1 MNWAWD
7 QRLPPNAKLILMAL
21 ADSADDAGECWPRLR
36 TLASK
41 CCVSERTVQRAL
53 QQFEGTGLLS
63 VEHRF
68 TDGGRQTS
76 NRYRLA
82 VGAYPDKL
90 SPSPSSSIKEG
101 DNDVTPRVTELRP
114 PGGDTAMSGQE
125 PPEDSSREP
134 TARKAVGL
142 HFPDSLP
149 SAQKTEV
156 ARLLRHLEPS
166 QAQILLDELDG
177 ALQVPGTIRTSAARW
192 LRALIRRHAEGTF
205 VPRAGVG
212 IAQKR
217 RRQGDVRKPKAMAD
231 GSGPSPETLER
242 LAKAVDAIRKKA
254 AGVGRR

>member
-53 QQFEGTGLLS
+53 QQFESTGLLS
-63 VEHRF
+63 VKHRF
-68 TDGGRQTS
+68 TDAGRQTS

-90 SPSPSSSIKEG
+90 SPSPLTGTKEG
-101 DNDVTPRVTELRP
+101 DNDVTLRVTELRP
-114 PGGDTAMSGQE
+114 PGGDTAMSRQE
-125 PPEDSSREP
+125 PPGDSSREP
-134 TARKAVGL
+134 TTREAEGL
-142 HFPDSLP
+142 HFPDRLP
-149 SAQKTEV
+149 NAQKTEV
-156 ARLLRHLEPS
+156 ASLLRHLEPS
-166 QAQILLDELDG
+166 QAQLLLDELGG
-177 ALQVPGTIRTSAARW
+177 ALQVAGTIRTSAARW

-212 IAQKR
+212 IAQER
-217 RRQGDVRKPKAMAD
+217 RSQGDVHKPKAMAD

-254 AGVGRR
+254 AGAGRR